1 MIRRMPALAQPMRT
15 VVLNGRLFCGMLDDD
30 DEACRRLTLASV
42 ALAVL
47 VVIVELV
54 ASVSVRRGFSFDDI
68 SVTKG
73 DDDD

>member
-1 MIRRMPALAQPMRT
+1 MRT
-15 VVLNGRLFCGMLDDD
+15 GALNDRIFCGMLDDD
-30 DEACRRLTLASV
+30 EAWRRLTLASV

-47 VVIVELV
+47 VVIVEFV